1 MLVLYE
7 SQNFETISLNYRSLH
22 SHKMLVKWCRPKSEW
37 YNSTWKLNILI
48 YLREKI
54 FWTIAFQSVVV
65 LGKLRWTVLNSLIK
79 STLTALEVS
88 DSWFGVFLRA
98 ATADRCDRETPLT
111 FGTESAY

>member
-1 MLVLYE
+1 M
-7 SQNFETISLNYRSLH
+7 
-22 SHKMLVKWCRPKSEW
+22 
-37 YNSTWKLNILI
+37 
-48 YLREKI
+48 
-54 FWTIAFQSVVV
+54 
-65 LGKLRWTVLNSLIK
+65 LNSLIK